1 MKGLVL
7 DAKWDPRPDYKIS
20 DWEKRTGKA
29 VTGNSI
35 WRYPKLEV
43 RDWPDPQ
50 PGPRDVLLAIQ
61 ACGVCGSDMHFYETD
76 KDGYILYPGLT
87 KFPTILGHEFSG
99 KVVEAGKEVTDL
111 KVGDMVTVEEM
122 IWCGHCVPCRNGFP
136 NHCANLEEIGF
147 TIPGAYANYIAV
159 DEKYCWKID
168 AIAERFGDEQKAYEV
183 GALTEPSCVSYNA
196 MFSRAGGF
204 KPGHYVS
211 VFGAGPIG
219 LAAIGLAKAAG
230 AGIIAA
236 FETSPQRRT
245 LAKAVGADFV
255 YDPREVK
262 PSGIMMDLSKG
273 EGFNFHVEA
282 AGAPELTIPEME
294 KALAIN
300 AKIVQIGRAAQR
312 VPMYLET
319 FQVRR
324 SQFFG
329 AQGHSGDENFPNV
342 IRLVASGRLDLSPI
356 ITARYNLADTVD
368 AIAKSIQ
375 RSDGK
380 ILVKPNLN
388 K

>member
-7 DAKWDPRPDYKIS
+7 DAKWDPRPDYKVS

-43 RDWPDPQ
+43 RDWPDPK
-50 PGPRDVLLAIQ
+50 PGPQEVLLQVQ

-87 KFPTILGHEFSG
+87 KFPTILGHEFTG
-99 KVVEAGKEVTDL
+99 KVVEAGKQVTDL
-111 KVGDMVTVEEM
+111 KLGDMVTVEEM
-122 IWCGHCVPCRNGFP
+122 IWCGRCVPCRNGFP

-147 TIPGAYANYIAV
+147 TIPGAYADYIAV
-159 DEKYCWKID
+159 DEKFCWKID

-230 AGIIAA
+230 AGTIAA

-262 PSGIMMDLSKG
+262 PSEIMMDLSKG

-282 AGAPELTIPEME
+282 AGAPELTVPEME

-300 AKIVQIGRAAQR
+300 AKIVQIGRAAKR

-342 IRLVASGRLDLSPI
+342 IRLVAAGRLDLSPI
-356 ITARYNLADTVD
+356 ITARYSLAQTVD
-368 AIAKSIQ
+368 AIAKSTQ

-380 ILVKPNLN
+380 ILVKPGLN

>member
-7 DAKWDPRPDYKIS
+7 DAKWDPRPDYKVS

-111 KVGDMVTVEEM
+111 KVGDMVTAEEM

-262 PSGIMMDLSKG
+262 PSEIMMDLSKG

-324 SQFFG
+324 SQFYG

-368 AIAKSIQ
+368 AIAKSTQ